1 MAAYPNPV
9 TAVARTIYAET
20 VLAELPKLTHA
31 ISGFATDL
39 SSETAKPGSTIDCD
53 FAAASTV
60 LEEFPG
66 YTQYTGA
73 EKAVKLDL
81 DLDLSAGFTLDE
93 ERLMSRGSL
102 YVQEQARLNTAAV
115 VNALLAKITAEAMGT
130 RATQTLTLAKDAP
143 FDTAALRLL
152 FADLI
157 AKGIEPTQTCLA
169 LCGADYATLATALP
183 YNMVGKTDNAINTGN
198 IGSALGLKSII
209 VAPSIA
215 SNGFASARTGVV
227 VAARAIPKTSEGT
240 SGLFRRSYIKD
251 PVTGLTLTMTEAFDV
266 DTGSTTF
273 SVRVLAGVNVC
284 DPKAIIKI
292 ARAAA

>member
-9 TAVARTIYAET
+9 TAAARTIYAET

-60 LEEFPG
+60 LETFPG
-66 YTQYTGA
+66 YTQYSGA
-73 EKAVKLDL
+73 AKAVKLDL

-93 ERLMSRGSL
+93 GRLMSRGSL
-102 YVQEQARLNTAAV
+102 YVQEQARLNVAAV

-143 FDTAALRLL
+143 FDTAALKALYTE
-152 FADLI
+152 LI
-157 AKGIEPTQTCLA
+157 SKNIDTTQTCLA

-183 YNMVGKTDNAINTGN
+183 YNMIGKTDNALVTGN

-227 VAARAIPKTSEGT
+227 VAARAIPKTAEGT
-240 SGLFRRSYIKD
+240 AGLFKRSYIKD

-266 DTGSTTF
+266 DTGATTF
-273 SVRVLAGVNVC
+273 SVRVLAGVNVA

-292 ARAAA
+292 ARAA

>member
-1 MAAYPNPV
+1 MAAYSNPV

-31 ISGFATDL
+31 IAGFATDL
-39 SSETAKPGSTIDCD
+39 SSETAKPGSTIDAD

-60 LEEFPG
+60 QESFPG
-66 YTQYTGA
+66 YTGYTGA

-81 DLDLSAGFTLDE
+81 DIDLSAGFTLDE
-93 ERLMSRGSL
+93 DRLMSRGSL
-102 YVQEQARLNTAAV
+102 YVQEQARLNAAAV

-130 RATQTLTLAKDAP
+130 RATQTLTLANGAA

-157 AKGIEPTQTCLA
+157 AKGIDPTQTCLA

-183 YNMVGKTDNAINTGN
+183 YNMVGKTDNALNTGN

-215 SNGFASARTGVV
+215 TNGFASARTGVV

-273 SVRVLAGVNVC
+273 SVRVLAGVNVA

-292 ARAAA
+292 TRAGA

>member
-1 MAAYPNPV
+1 MAAYTNPV
-9 TAVARTIYAET
+9 TAAARTIYAEA

-93 ERLMSRGSL
+93 DRLMSRGSL
-102 YVQEQARLNTAAV
+102 YVQEQARLNVAAV

-130 RATQTLTLAKDAP
+130 RATQTLTLAKGAA
-143 FDTAALRLL
+143 FDTDALRLL

-169 LCGADYATLATALP
+169 LCGADYANLAVSLP
-183 YNMVGKTDNAINTGN
+183 YNMVGKTDNAINTGD

-227 VAARAIPKTSEGT
+227 VAARAIPKTTEGT
-240 SGLFRRSYIKD
+240 AGLFRRSYLKD
-251 PVTGLTLTMTEAFDV
+251 PATGLTLTMTEAFDV
-266 DTGSTTF
+266 DTGATTF
-273 SVRVLAGVNVC
+273 SVRVIAGVNVL

>member
-1 MAAYPNPV
+1 MAAYTNPV
-9 TAVARTIYAET
+9 TAAARTIYAET

-31 ISGFATDL
+31 IAGFATDL
-39 SSETAKPGSTIDCD
+39 SAETAKPGSTIDAD

-73 EKAVKLDL
+73 AKAVKLDL

-93 ERLMSRGSL
+93 DRLMSRGSL

-143 FDTAALRLL
+143 FDTDALKLL
-152 FADLI
+152 FADLL
-157 AKGIEPTQTCLA
+157 AKNIDPTQTCLA

-215 SNGFASARTGVV
+215 ANGFASARTGVV

-240 SGLFRRSYIKD
+240 SGLFHRSYLKD
-251 PVTGLTLTMTEAFDV
+251 PTTGLTLTMTEAFDV

-273 SVRVLAGVNVC
+273 SVRVIAGVNVC

-292 ARAAA
+292 ARSA